1 MPHSASANEMLHSF
15 FVGNFD
21 DPGAELNPIFGS
33 SENVFQDAANLS
45 SPFIDL
51 ERNIALFLGSFLS
64 SGFQIGNGPWGEWPS
79 PWRTLVAK
87 DEQPYW
93 PIVSQLKK

>member
-1 MPHSASANEMLHSF
+1 MAPMTTALKSCMVTGQSSSGSRYANEMLHSF

-64 SGFQIGNGPWGEWPS
+64 SGFQIGNGP
-79 PWRTLVAK
+79 
-87 DEQPYW
+87 
-93 PIVSQLKK
+93 